1 MRYFGKK
8 KRSMLWLS
16 YGYVMVILWYWLEI
30 GTRLGRK
37 TSLQPSLKGRG
48 KEDMGLR
55 PMSRV
60 GSGERVTSYSLNTGL
75 QVGIPSSKV

>member
-1 MRYFGKK
+1 
-8 KRSMLWLS
+8 MLWLS

-48 KEDMGLR
+48 KG
-55 PMSRV
+55 RV
-60 GSGERVTSYSLNTGL
+60 RGRVK
-75 QVGIPSSKV
+75 VGMPE